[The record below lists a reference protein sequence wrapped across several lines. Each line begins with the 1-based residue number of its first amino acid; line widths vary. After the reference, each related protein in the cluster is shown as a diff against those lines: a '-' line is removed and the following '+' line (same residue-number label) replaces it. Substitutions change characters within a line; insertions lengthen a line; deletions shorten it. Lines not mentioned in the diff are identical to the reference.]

1 MKLKDDRRI
10 GMHIEGLDE
19 VDNQILNL
27 IREDARMSFSD
38 IGKAVGVSRVSVKT
52 RMQAMEEKGI
62 IGGYKTV
69 ICPQNVPNMIHFTL
83 DLETAP
89 ESYAK
94 LMDEVGSSKLIRQL
108 YCTTGECRMHAVG
121 LAPNQAELNRFAN
134 YLYNSLGGVRRLTCQ
149 TILAVKKDLDG
160 GVGYERYQKDEYLEG
175 RRAEKG

>member
-1 MKLKDDRRI
+1 
-10 GMHIEGLDE
+10 MHIEGLDA
-19 VDNQILNL
+19 VDNQILAL
-27 IREDARMSFSD
+27 LKEDARMSFSD
-38 IGKAVGVSRVSVKT
+38 IGKAVGVSRVSVKA

-69 ICPQNVPNMIHFTL
+69 VCPQNIPNMIHFTL

-89 ESYAK
+89 ESYTK

-108 YCTTGECRMHAVG
+108 YVTTGDCRMHAVG

-134 YLYNSLGGVRRLTCQ
+134 YLFNSLGGVRRMSCQ

-160 GVGYERYQKDEYLEG
+160 GVAYERHQEHEHMESRGTGKD
-175 RRAEKG
+175 